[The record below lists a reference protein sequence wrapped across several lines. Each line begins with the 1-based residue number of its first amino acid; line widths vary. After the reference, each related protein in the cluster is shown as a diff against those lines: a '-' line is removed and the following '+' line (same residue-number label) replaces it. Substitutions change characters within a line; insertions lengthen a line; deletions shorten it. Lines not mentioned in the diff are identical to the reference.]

1 MFTKLHEKTFTKSI
15 LQRWFSL
22 RGGLPFKVKVGN
34 EAGSV
39 ISQSAL
45 LNVYTTASAPAIIIR
60 PSTMTMSAGSPPAI
74 SVTAIGSDL
83 IADSFHLHTFPDT
96 PSWRIRDMFHG

>member
-45 LNVYTTASAPAIIIR
+45 LNVYATVGLPAIIIQ
-60 PSTMTMSAGSPPAI
+60 PSNPTLGTVIPTAFP
-74 SVTAIGSDL
+74 VTTIGSGL
-83 IADSFHLHTFPDT
+83 VADSFHLHTFPDT
-96 PSWRIRDMFHG
+96 PSWRIQDMSHA